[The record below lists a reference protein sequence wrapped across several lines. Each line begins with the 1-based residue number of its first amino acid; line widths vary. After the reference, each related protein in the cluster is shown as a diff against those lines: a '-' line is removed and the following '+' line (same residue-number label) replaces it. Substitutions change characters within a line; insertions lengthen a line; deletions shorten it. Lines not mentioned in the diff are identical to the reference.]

1 MAISILQ
8 LSNEFIHIG
17 IDPQGCGVSLWR
29 RSVFVILKRLAYSY
43 QGTRTSERRS
53 RGLAARSAESMSG
66 LHERRAGRKEGSEQ
80 KRWKEE
86 AFVRGT
92 ERGEERRGRREWKGE
107 RPSGGRTG
115 E

>member
-8 LSNEFIHIG
+8 FSNEFIHIG

-66 LHERRAGRKEGSEQ
+66 LHERRAGRKEVSKSVGRK
-80 KRWKEE
+80 KRS
-86 AFVRGT
+86 FVGQS
-92 ERGEERRGRREWKGE
+92 EERRGRREWKGE